1 MRVVLASKSPRR
13 IELLRQLLD
22 EHGMVDTFD
31 VEPADIDET
40 PLAAEPPREMVLRL
54 AKEKAAV
61 VADRYAGRDVPYVV
75 IAADTTVD
83 VDGESLCQPADRA
96 EAEAMLRR
104 LSGRTH
110 WVHTGV
116 CVVSGTRVAAHVES
130 AQVTMVPISDDLLG
144 RYLATGESFGKAGAY
159 AIQGEGAILVE
170 GATGSIT
177 AVIGLP
183 LEPLADLLGRVAPG
197 WNSPR

>member
-1 MRVVLASKSPRR
+1 MHVVLASKSPRR
-13 IELLRQLLD
+13 IQLLRQLLD
-22 EHGMVDTFD
+22 EYGIVDAFE

-40 PLAAEPPREMVLRL
+40 PLPSEPPREMVLRL
-54 AKEKAAV
+54 ATEKATV
-61 VADRYAGRDVPYVV
+61 VAARHGGDGIVV

-83 VDGESLCQPADRA
+83 VDGESLGQPADGA

-116 CVVSGTRVAAHVES
+116 CVVSGPLVASHVES
-130 AQVTMVPISDDLLG
+130 AQVRMVSISDELLG

-170 GATGSIT
+170 GVAGSTT

-183 LEPLADLLGRVAPG
+183 LGPLADLLGRVAPG
-197 WNSPR
+197 WNSPA